1 LKIEN
6 ERKTQKISFKIFRS
20 QFLILNSPFMLRCRW
35 LIFYLTV
42 TVVLSGCA
50 SYYAKNIKL
59 YQSIE
64 TGQFE
69 AANKLLEKDDKSPK
83 NRNRLLYFLNR
94 GYVSW
99 MLNDYRQSVDYLNT
113 AENVIDDHS
122 IQLGAEAL
130 ALIANPMMKP
140 YRAEDFE
147 IVMVNCFKAINF
159 MQMDEYEASMV
170 ECRRIN
176 IKLNQLNDKYPNH
189 KNRYQR
195 DAFANVMMGLLYD
208 ANGDYNNA
216 FIAYRNALEIYETDY
231 SQNFN
236 IKAPQQLK
244 LDLLRMA
251 HIMGF
256 GTELD
261 FYERKFGMK
270 YTPARK
276 PEAEMLFFWMNGF
289 GPVKDE
295 WSINFTVIRG
305 AGGLVTFV
313 NEGEGLSFPFP
324 LGTSSGSEGFSDL
337 KIVRVAFPKY
347 VERKPTSVSAVVS
360 SGTTSYPLEAAQDI
374 NAIAFK
380 TLNDRF
386 MREMANSL
394 LRVATKQALE
404 ELTRNKDKNVGA
416 ILSIVNAATEKA
428 DTRNWQCLPHGIS
441 YARIPLESG
450 DNKLSLNV
458 KMVDGRTVTTD
469 VSLQAKQGKT
479 YFHAFHTL
487 N

>member
-1 LKIEN
+1 
-6 ERKTQKISFKIFRS
+6 
-20 QFLILNSPFMLRCRW
+20 MLRYRW
-35 LIFYLTV
+35 LMY
-42 TVVLSGCA
+42 VVVAVFLSGCA
-50 SYYAKNIKL
+50 SYYTKNIKL
-59 YQSIE
+59 YRSIE

-69 AANKLLEKDDKSPK
+69 AANKILEKDEKSSK

-99 MLNDYRQSVDYLNT
+99 MLNDNRQSVNYLNT
-113 AENVIDDHS
+113 AENIIDDHS
-122 IQLGAEAL
+122 LQLGAEAL
-130 ALIANPMMKP
+130 GLITNPMMKP

-159 MQMDEYEASMV
+159 MQIDEYEAAMV

-176 IKLNQLNDKYPNH
+176 LKLNQLNDKYSNH

-231 SQNFN
+231 TQNFS
-236 IKAPQQLK
+236 IQPPHQLK
-244 LDLLRMA
+244 LDILRTA
-251 HIMGF
+251 HVMGF

-270 YTPARK
+270 YTPLRK

-313 NEGEGLSFPFP
+313 NEGEGFSFPFP
-324 LGTSSGSEGFSDL
+324 LGTSSESGGFSDL
-337 KIVRVAFPKY
+337 KMVRVAFPKY
-347 VERKPTSVSAVVS
+347 VERKPSSVSAVIR
-360 SGTTSYPLEAAQDI
+360 SGTASYLLEPAQDI

-386 MREMANSL
+386 MREMASSL

-404 ELTRNKDKNVGA
+404 EVTRTKDKNAGA

-441 YARIPLESG
+441 YARIPLTNG
-450 DNKLSLNV
+450 DNKLTLNV
-458 KMVDGRTVTTD
+458 KMIDGKTVTTD
-469 VSLQAKQGKT
+469 VSLQAKQGNT

>member
-1 LKIEN
+1 LN
-6 ERKTQKISFKIFRS
+6 LFR
-20 QFLILNSPFMLRCRW
+20 RW
-35 LIFYLTV
+35 LICVAATY
-42 TVVLSGCA
+42 VLSGCA
-50 SYYAKNIKL
+50 SHYTKNKDL
-59 YQSIE
+59 YRSIE

-69 AANKLLEKDDKSPK
+69 TANKLLEKDEKSAK
-83 NRNRLLYFLNR
+83 NRNRLIYYLNR

-99 MLNDYRQSVDYLNT
+99 MLNNYRQSVDFLNT
-113 AENVIDDHS
+113 AENIIDDYRM
-122 IQLGAEAL
+122 QLGAETM
-130 ALIANPMMKP
+130 ALITNPMMKP

-147 IVMVNCFKAINF
+147 IVMVNCIKAINF
-159 MQMDEYEASMV
+159 MQMDEYESAMV

-176 IKLNQLNDKYPNH
+176 LKLNQLNDKYSDH

-231 SQNFN
+231 SRNFN
-236 IKAPQQLK
+236 IQPPQQLK
-244 LDLLRMA
+244 LDLLRTA
-251 HIMGF
+251 YIMGF

-261 FYERKFGMK
+261 FYERKFGMN
-270 YTPARK
+270 YTPSRK

-295 WSINFTVIRG
+295 WSLNFTVIRG
-305 AGGLVTFV
+305 AGGIITFV

-324 LGTSSGSEGFSDL
+324 LGASSKNNGLSDL
-337 KIVRVAFPKY
+337 KMVRVTFPKY
-347 VERKPTSVSAVVS
+347 VERKPASVSAVVT
-360 SGTTSYPLEAAQDI
+360 SGTASYPLEAAQDI

-404 ELTRNKDKNVGA
+404 ETTRKKNKNAGA
-416 ILSIVNAATEKA
+416 VLSIFNAATEKA

-441 YARIPLESG
+441 YARIPLTNGE
-450 DNKLSLNV
+450 NKLSLNV
-458 KMVDGRTVTTD
+458 KMTGGRTNTTD
-469 VSLQAKQGKT
+469 VSLRAKQGKT

>member
-1 LKIEN
+1 MSVK
-6 ERKTQKISFKIFRS
+6 RKNNHSSFS
-20 QFLILNSPFMLRCRW
+20 ILHSPFSCRW
-35 LIFYLTV
+35 LACV
-42 TVVLSGCA
+42 VVAVVLSGCA

-59 YQSIE
+59 YRSIE

-69 AANKLLEKDDKSPK
+69 AANKLLEKDDKTPN
-83 NRNRLLYFLNR
+83 NRNRLLHFLDR

-99 MLNDYRQSVDYLNT
+99 MLHDYRQSVNFLNT
-113 AENVIDDHS
+113 AENIIDDHG

-130 ALIANPMMKP
+130 ALVTNPMMRP

-147 IVMVNCFKAINF
+147 AVMVNCFKAINF
-159 MQMDEYEASMV
+159 MQMEQYEAAMV

-176 IKLNQLNDKYPNH
+176 LKLNQLNDKYPNH

-216 FIAYRNALEIYETDY
+216 FIAYRNALEVYETDY

-236 IKAPQQLK
+236 IQPPQQLK
-244 LDLLRMA
+244 QDILRTA
-251 HIMGF
+251 YNIGF
-256 GTELD
+256 KTELD

-270 YTPARK
+270 YAPVQK

-295 WSINFTVIRG
+295 WSINFTVVRG
-305 AGGLVTFV
+305 SGGLVTFV

-324 LGTSSGSEGFSDL
+324 AVSSSESEGFADL
-337 KIVRVAFPKY
+337 KLVRVAFPKY
-347 VERKPTSVSAVVS
+347 MERKPSSLSAVIT
-360 SGTTSYPLEAAQDI
+360 SGRTSYPLEPAQDI

-404 ELTRNKDKNVGA
+404 ELTRSKDKNAGA
-416 ILSIVNAATEKA
+416 ILSILNAATEKA

-441 YARIPLESG
+441 YARIPLTNG

-458 KMVDGRTVTTD
+458 KMIDGRTITTD
-469 VSLQAKQGKT
+469 VSLNAGRGKT

>member
-1 LKIEN
+1 
-6 ERKTQKISFKIFRS
+6 
-20 QFLILNSPFMLRCRW
+20 MLRNCFW
-35 LIFYLTV
+35 KWIIYMTAI
-42 TVVLSGCA
+42 VVLSGCA

-59 YQSIE
+59 YRAIE
-64 TGQFE
+64 TGLFE

-83 NRNRLLYFLNR
+83 NRNRLIYFLNR

-99 MLNDYRQSVDYLNT
+99 MLNNYQQSIEYLNT
-113 AENVIDDHS
+113 ADNIIDDHNRN
-122 IQLGAEAL
+122 LGAEAL
-130 ALIANPMMKP
+130 SLVTNPMMKP

-147 IVMVNCFKAINF
+147 MVMVNCFKAITF
-159 MQMDEYEASMV
+159 MQMDENESAMV

-176 IKLNQLNDKYPNH
+176 LKLNQMNDKYLDH

-195 DAFANVMMGLLYD
+195 DAFAQTMMGLLYD

-231 SQNFN
+231 TKNYN
-236 IKAPQQLK
+236 ISPPKQLK
-244 LDLLRMA
+244 LDILRTA
-251 HIMGF
+251 YSVGF
-256 GTELD
+256 GEELT

-270 YTPARK
+270 YTPAKK
-276 PEAEMLFFWMNGF
+276 PEAELVFFWMNGF

-295 WSINFTVIRG
+295 WSINFTIVKG
-305 AGGLVTFV
+305 AGGMITFV

-324 LGTSSGSEGFSDL
+324 LGSSSDKDVFSDL
-337 KIVRVAFPKY
+337 KLIRVAFPKY
-347 VERKPTSVSAVVS
+347 VERKPASVSAMVT
-360 SGTTSYPLEAAQDI
+360 SGNTSYSLEPAEDI

-386 MREMANSL
+386 MREMATSL

-404 ELTRNKDKNVGA
+404 EATRQKDKNTGA
-416 ILSIVNAATEKA
+416 VLSILNAATEKA
-428 DTRNWQCLPHGIS
+428 DTRNWQCLPHNIS
-441 YARIPLESG
+441 YVRIPLIDG
-450 DNKLSLNV
+450 NNQLTLNV
-458 KMVDGRTVTTD
+458 KMMNGKTAPTD
-469 VSLQAKQGKT
+469 ISFKAKRGKT

>member
-1 LKIEN
+1 
-6 ERKTQKISFKIFRS
+6 
-20 QFLILNSPFMLRCRW
+20 MLHCRW
-35 LIFYLTV
+35 LIYV
-42 TVVLSGCA
+42 TAAIFLCGCA
-50 SYYAKNIKL
+50 SHYTKNIDL
-59 YQSIE
+59 YRSIE

-69 AANKLLEKDDKSPK
+69 TANKLLEKDEKSAK
-83 NRNRLLYFLNR
+83 NRNRLIYFLNR

-99 MLNDYRQSVDYLNT
+99 MLNNYRQSVDFLNT
-113 AENVIDDHS
+113 AENIIDDHRL
-122 IQLGAEAL
+122 QLGAEAL
-130 ALIANPMMKP
+130 ALVSNPMMKP

-159 MQMDEYEASMV
+159 MQMDEYESAMV

-176 IKLNQLNDKYPNH
+176 IKLNQLNDKYPDH

-236 IKAPQQLK
+236 IQPPQQLK
-244 LDLLRMA
+244 TDLLRTA
-251 HIMGF
+251 YIMGF
-256 GTELD
+256 GSELD
-261 FYERKFGMK
+261 YYERKFGMK
-270 YTPARK
+270 YKPVQK

-295 WSINFTVIRG
+295 WSLNFTVIRG

-313 NEGEGLSFPFP
+313 NEGENLSFPFP
-324 LGTSSGSEGFSDL
+324 LGKSSESDGLKDL
-337 KIVRVAFPKY
+337 KVVRVTFPKY
-347 VERKPTSVSAVVS
+347 VERKPASISAVIS
-360 SGTTSYPLEAAQDI
+360 SGAASYPIEPAQDI

-386 MREMANSL
+386 MREMASSL
-394 LRVATKQALE
+394 FRVATKQALE
-404 ELTRNKDKNVGA
+404 ELTRKKDKGAGA

-441 YARIPLESG
+441 YARIPLTKG
-450 DNKLSLNV
+450 DNKLTLNV
-458 KMVDGRTVTTD
+458 KMTGGRTNTTD

>member
-1 LKIEN
+1 
-6 ERKTQKISFKIFRS
+6 
-20 QFLILNSPFMLRCRW
+20 MLRCRW
-35 LIFYLTV
+35 LIFV
-42 TVVLSGCA
+42 AAVIFLSGCA
-50 SYYAKNIKL
+50 SYYTKNIKL
-59 YQSIE
+59 HRSIE

-69 AANKLLEKDDKSPK
+69 AANKLLEKDTKTPN

-99 MLNDYRQSVDYLNT
+99 MLNENRQSVDFLNT
-113 AENVIDDHS
+113 AENIIDDHRM
-122 IQLGAEAL
+122 QLGAEAL
-130 ALIANPMMKP
+130 ALISNPMMKP

-159 MQMDEYEASMV
+159 MQMDEYESAMV

-216 FIAYRNALEIYETDY
+216 FIAYRNAYEIYETDY

-244 LDLLRMA
+244 LDLLRTA
-251 HIMGF
+251 YVMGF

-295 WSINFTVIRG
+295 WSLNFTVIRG
-305 AGGLVTFV
+305 TGGLVTFV
-313 NEGEGLSFPFP
+313 NEGENLSFPFP
-324 LGTSSGSEGFSDL
+324 LGSSKESEGFSDL
-337 KIVRVAFPKY
+337 KMVRVTFPKY
-347 VERKPTSVSAVVS
+347 VERKPTSVSAVVTS
-360 SGTTSYPLEAAQDI
+360 NTASYPLEAAQDI

-404 ELTRNKDKNVGA
+404 EVTRKKDKNAGA
-416 ILSIVNAATEKA
+416 VLSILNAATEKA

-441 YARIPLESG
+441 YARIPLTNG
-450 DNKLSLNV
+450 DNNLTLNV
-458 KMVDGRTVTTD
+458 RMKDGKTNTTD
-469 VSLQAKQGKT
+469 VSLQAKQGKI